1 MNLKELGQPMGF
13 KWRIQSVSKNYSS
26 ATCVAYI
33 DARDCQDLLDKVC
46 GPENWQAD
54 YKEVKGNLYCGV
66 GIFINNQWVFKWD
79 CGTES
84 NTEKEKG
91 EASDAFKRACVK
103 WGIGRFLYTL
113 GIQYVDTNEKKAD
126 RNYPY
131 PIDKQKNKIKDLT
144 FHLNNTSEVKKRLE
158 QLKKE
163 FGSN

>member
-66 GIFINNQWVFKWD
+66 GIFINNQWVFFK
-79 CGTES
+79 
-84 NTEKEKG
+84 NNYKG
-91 EASDAFKRACVK
+91 YLKYIDSGYIGIASYQSDL
-103 WGIGRFLYTL
+103 GLY
-113 GIQYVDTNEKKAD
+113 Y
-126 RNYPY
+126 
-131 PIDKQKNKIKDLT
+131 KITPNSHPTITDNIL
-144 FHLNNTSEVKKRLE
+144 RLE
-158 QLKKE
+158 S
-163 FGSN
+163 GI